1 MSALDIN
8 ELGEVIRKV
17 RKERGLRL
25 NDLADDNISQATISN
40 IERGIPHVHAEKRQ
54 YLIQKLE
61 IEDKL
66 PELLLG
72 EQKALQDIKFQLF
85 MIEVTHDTGK
95 YQQAYE
101 CVMQMKLDDDHPYA
115 ATYHYLK
122 GECHLSLRK
131 WKKAERDF
139 YNAIRIAGQS
149 SYDSNSNI
157 EAAAFDALGRCVYFQ
172 GDLHK
177 ALDFVDSAL
186 DAYSSDGERSHLK
199 YTFLHNK
206 VAYLYKLSR
215 DGEAMRIIDGV
226 WNQIGQIE
234 QSKIALGFYVFRSN
248 LLCRF
253 GVYDEAIQC
262 ALDGL
267 EKSRITDQFECM
279 FDLWSVLGVCYI
291 MTKEWEKAET
301 AFNTALELQEYAS
314 SENVLITA
322 YSRMGVLY
330 MEQEK
335 WDQAKKS
342 IQKAIE
348 IGEKANSPYP
358 LSLANLM
365 MGDLLFRQGMK
376 SESIPYY
383 KETVELA
390 RKNNYKKRE
399 YRALLSLSR
408 CWEGVNEEEFDR
420 CLRSMYIVQQEL
432 RSEEVDYLVEME

>member
-1 MSALDIN
+1 MSTLDIN

-54 YLIQKLE
+54 YLIRKLG

-72 EQKALQDIKFQLF
+72 EQKALKDIKFQLY

-101 CVMQMKLDDDHPYA
+101 RLMQMELDDDHPYA

-139 YNAIRIAGQS
+139 YNAIRIAGHS
-149 SYDSNSNI
+149 SYDSKSNI
-157 EAAAFDALGRCVYFQ
+157 EAAAFDALGRCIYFQ
-172 GDLHK
+172 GDLNK

-186 DAYSSDGERSHLK
+186 DAYNPKGERSHLK
-199 YTFLHNK
+199 YTFLHNQ
-206 VAYLYKLSR
+206 VVYLQKLAR
-215 DGEAMRIIDGV
+215 DGEAMRIIDQV
-226 WNQIGQIE
+226 WEQIGQVE
-234 QSKIALGFYVFRSN
+234 QSKIALGFYVFRSD
-248 LLCRF
+248 LLCKS

-267 EKSRITDQFECM
+267 EKSRITNQFDCM
-279 FDLWSVLGVCYI
+279 FDLWSQLGVCYFAI
-291 MTKEWEKAET
+291 REWEKAES
-301 AFNTALELQEYAS
+301 ALKMALDLKEHAS
-314 SENVLITA
+314 SDNVLVTV
-322 YSRMGVLY
+322 YSRLGVLY

-335 WDQAKKS
+335 WDQAQGS

-348 IGEKANSPYP
+348 IGEKANSPFP
-358 LSLANLM
+358 LSFATLM

-376 SESIPYY
+376 SESISYY
-383 KETVELA
+383 KKTIKLA

-408 CWEGVNEEEFDR
+408 CWEGVNEQEFDQ
-420 CLRSMYIVQQEL
+420 CLRNMYIIQQEL
-432 RSEEVDYLVEME
+432 RNEEVDYLVEMG

>member
-1 MSALDIN
+1 MSTLDIN

-54 YLIQKLE
+54 YLIRKLG

-72 EQKALQDIKFQLF
+72 EQKLLQDIKFQLF
-85 MIEVTHDTGK
+85 ITEVIHDTGK

-101 CVMQMKLDDDHPYA
+101 RLMQMELDDDHPYA
-115 ATYHYLK
+115 ATYNYLK
-122 GECHLSLRK
+122 GECHLGLRK

-172 GDLHK
+172 GDLNK
-177 ALDFVDSAL
+177 ALDFVHSAL
-186 DAYSSDGERSHLK
+186 DAYNPKGERNHLK
-199 YTFLHNK
+199 YTFLHNQ
-206 VAYLYKLSR
+206 VVYLQKLDR
-215 DGEAMRIIDGV
+215 NGEAMRIIDEV

-234 QSKIALGFYVFRSN
+234 QSKIALGFYVLRSN
-248 LLCRF
+248 LLCKL

-267 EKSRITDQFECM
+267 EKSRITGQFEPM
-279 FDLWSVLGVCYI
+279 FDLWSTLGVCYI
-291 MTKEWEKAET
+291 MTKEWERAES
-301 AFNTALELQEYAS
+301 AFNTALELKKYAS
-314 SENVLITA
+314 NENVLITV
-322 YSRMGVLY
+322 YSRMGILY

-335 WDQAKKS
+335 WDQAQKS

-348 IGEKANSPYP
+348 IGEKANSPFP
-358 LSLANLM
+358 LSFATLM

-383 KETVELA
+383 KKTIKLA

-408 CWEGVNEEEFDR
+408 CWEGVNEEEFDQ
-420 CLRSMYIVQQEL
+420 CLRSMYIIQQEL
-432 RSEEVDYLVEME
+432 RNGGGHLDEME

>member
-1 MSALDIN
+1 MSTLDIN
-8 ELGEVIRKV
+8 ELGEVIRRV

-25 NDLADDNISQATISN
+25 NDLADEHISQATISN
-40 IERGIPHVHAEKRQ
+40 IERGVPHVHAEKRL
-54 YLIQKLE
+54 YLLRKLN

-72 EQKALQDIKFQLF
+72 EQKALQDTKLQLF
-85 MIEVTHDTGK
+85 MIEVTHDAGK

-101 CVMQMKLDDDHPYA
+101 RLMQMKLDDDHPYA

-206 VAYLYKLSR
+206 VSYLQKMGR
-215 DGEAMRIIDGV
+215 HGEVMRVMDEV
-226 WNQIGQIE
+226 WEQIQYIE
-234 QSKIALGFYVFRSN
+234 SPRVAISFYVFKSE
-248 LLCRF
+248 LLCKT
-253 GVYDEAIQC
+253 GVYDESIAC
-262 ALDGL
+262 ALAGL
-267 EKSRITDQFECM
+267 EKARITQQLTCM
-279 FDLWSVLGVCYI
+279 FDLWSALGAAYTSI
-291 MTKEWEKAET
+291 KEWEKAESSFKM
-301 AFNTALELQEYAS
+301 AVELQEHAS
-314 SENVLITA
+314 SDNVLITTYA
-322 YSRMGVLY
+322 RLGALY
-330 MEQEK
+330 MEQK
-335 WDQAKKS
+335 NWDLS
-342 IQKAIE
+342 LENLSRAIE

-358 LSLANLM
+358 LSFATLM
-365 MGDLLFRQGMK
+365 MGDLFFNRGES
-376 SESIPYY
+376 SESIRYY
-383 KETVELA
+383 KRTLDLA
-390 RKNNYKKRE
+390 RKHNYKKRE
-399 YRALLSLSR
+399 YKALLSLSR
-408 CWEGVNEEEFDR
+408 CWEGVNEQEFDQ
-420 CLRSMYIVQQEL
+420 CLRNMYRIQQEL
-432 RSEEVDYLVEME
+432 SNQEGVNFVEME